1 VKAVPAIR
9 ARMGSNTYYETKL
22 TARELT
28 ATVRPAREV
37 DKWASASIEERMQ
50 RDLNLR
56 RILDEIAPY
65 LAKHPDR
72 LFGSLI
78 ILVPQ
83 GTLEFEPLT
92 DVVGKL
98 PGAYRSA
105 VESMG
110 FLTAEH
116 GEIVALDGQHRLVA
130 LREVITSGDHLGPFQ
145 PVVGDDEISVI
156 VVEFESNEKTRRIF
170 NKVNRN
176 AKPTG
181 RSDNILL
188 SEDDGNAIV
197 ARMLVDQD
205 APLAAVEIDGKLQ
218 ELVNWRSNTLSKRMK
233 ELTTISAVY
242 DTVRAILSYYK
253 FKGFDEKTAQVRPP
267 QDDLDRAYDVVS
279 EWWATMLTKVDAFK
293 DALANPDEVTDVR
306 FADDPPYHP
315 QTLLLRPA
323 GQIAMV
329 MGVVE
334 AMTNSIP
341 AGKTY
346 SDAQLTLD
354 EALRRVNLVD
364 WSASPASYW
373 RDVIMLAGGRMLAR
387 KEAYTL
393 AASLLA
399 YLIGNEYL
407 DDDQRNKLWERW
419 NDRRGKDVRSTA
431 VEITDPG
438 LRPDPLPDP
447 VK

>member
-1 VKAVPAIR
+1 MKAVPAIQ
-9 ARMGSNTYYETKL
+9 ARMGSTTYYETKL

-50 RDLNLR
+50 RDLNR
-56 RILDEIAPY
+56 KRILDEIVPY
-65 LAKHPDR
+65 LANHPDR
-72 LFGSLI
+72 LFGSVI
-78 ILVPQ
+78 VLVPED
-83 GTLEFEPLT
+83 GLEFEPLT
-92 DVVGKL
+92 DVVGKV

-116 GEIVALDGQHRLVA
+116 GETVALDGQHRLVA
-130 LREVITSGDHLGPFQ
+130 LREVITSGGHLGDFQ
-145 PVVGDDEISVI
+145 SVVGDDEISVI

-218 ELVNWRSNTLSKRMK
+218 ELVNWKSNTLSKRMK

-242 DTVRAILSYYK
+242 DTVREILSFNK

-267 QDDLDRAYDVVS
+267 QKELDRAYEVVS
-279 EWWATMLTKVDAFK
+279 EWWGTMLTKVDAFK
-293 DALANPDEVTDVR
+293 DALANPDEVSAVR
-306 FADDPPYHP
+306 FAEDPPYHP
-315 QTLLLRPA
+315 HTLLLRPV

-341 AGKTY
+341 KGKTY
-346 SDAQLTLD
+346 SDARLSLD
-354 EALRRVNLVD
+354 EALMRVNLVD
-364 WSASPASYW
+364 WSATPANYW

-399 YLIGNEYL
+399 YLIGDEFL
-407 DDDQRNKLWERW
+407 DDKQRDALWRRW
-419 NDRRGKDVRSTA
+419 NDRRGKDVETDPA
-431 VEITDPG
+431 EIDDPG
-438 LRPDPLPDP
+438 LRPEPLPDP
-447 VK
+447 VR

>member
-1 VKAVPAIR
+1 
-9 ARMGSNTYYETKL
+9 MGSTTYYETKL
-22 TARELT
+22 LARELT

-37 DKWASASIEERMQ
+37 DRWASASIEERMQ
-50 RDLNLR
+50 RDLNKR
-56 RILDEIAPY
+56 RILDEIVPY
-65 LAKHPDR
+65 LAHHPDR
-72 LFGSLI
+72 LFGSVI
-78 ILVPQ
+78 VLVPQ
-83 GTLEFEPLT
+83 GSLEFEPLT
-92 DVVGKL
+92 EVVGKV

-116 GEIVALDGQHRLVA
+116 GETVALDGQHRLVA
-130 LREVITSGDHLGPFQ
+130 LREVITSGDYKGPFQ
-145 PVVGDDEISVI
+145 SAVGDDEISVI

-197 ARMLVDQD
+197 ARMLVDQGS
-205 APLAAVEIDGKLQ
+205 PLAAVEIDGKLQ
-218 ELVNWRSNTLSKRMK
+218 ELVNWKSNTLSQRMK

-242 DTVRAILSYYK
+242 DTVREILMFYK

-267 QDDLDRAYDVVS
+267 QEELDRAHDVVS
-279 EWWATMLTKVDAFK
+279 EWWEQMLTKVDAFK
-293 DALANPDEVTDVR
+293 DALARPDEVTDAR
-306 FADDPPYHP
+306 FADNPPYHP
-315 QTLLLRPA
+315 HTLLLRPA

-341 AGKTY
+341 PGRTP
-346 SDAQLTLD
+346 SDARLTLD

-364 WSASPASYW
+364 WSAAPASHW

-407 DDDQRNKLWERW
+407 DDDQRNAVWKRW
-419 NDRRGKDVRSTA
+419 NDRRGKDVKTEPA
-431 VEITDPG
+431 KITDPG
-438 LRPDPLPDP
+438 LKPEPLPDP
-447 VK
+447 VR